1 MPGTAASHQFSLV
14 KGVEQFVVR
23 CGAGQEEAAIGQ
35 LMEWAENPD
44 LDFDWFDAA
53 VLARQ
58 ITQRVFSRA
67 TGQESELDADSQQ
80 N

>member
-1 MPGTAASHQFSLV
+1 VFAVSTTTATYQFSLV
-14 KGVEQFVVR
+14 KGADRYVVR
-23 CGAGQEEAAIGQ
+23 CGAGNEEAAIAQ
-35 LMEWAENPD
+35 LMEWAESPD

-58 ITQRVFSRA
+58 VTQRIVSRA
-67 TGQESELDADSQQ
+67 LGRESEE

>member
-1 MPGTAASHQFSLV
+1 VFAVSAATATYQFSLV
-14 KGVEQFVVR
+14 KGADRYVVR
-23 CGAGQEEAAIGQ
+23 CDTGNEEAAIAQ

-58 ITQRVFSRA
+58 VTQRIVSRA
-67 TGQESELDADSQQ
+67 LGQESEE

>member
-1 MPGTAASHQFSLV
+1 
-14 KGVEQFVVR
+14 
-23 CGAGQEEAAIGQ
+23 

-58 ITQRVFSRA
+58 VTQRIVSRA
-67 TGQESELDADSQQ
+67 LGQESEE